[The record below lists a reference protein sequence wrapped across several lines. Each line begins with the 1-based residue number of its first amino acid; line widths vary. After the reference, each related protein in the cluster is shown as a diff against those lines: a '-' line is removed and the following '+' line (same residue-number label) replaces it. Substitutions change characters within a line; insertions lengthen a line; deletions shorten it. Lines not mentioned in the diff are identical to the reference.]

1 MENKFNST
9 TQQFI
14 TAKISGFA
22 LKQGSK
28 RHSLLS
34 QRNLQLQTEAAL
46 IFCRIRAVEHRVC
59 GWTSWRTPRF
69 ARSNLAKLHKSWEC
83 A

>member
-46 IFCRIRAVEHRVC
+46 IFCRIRAVEHR
-59 GWTSWRTPRF
+59 
-69 ARSNLAKLHKSWEC
+69 EC
-83 A
+83 AAGLAGAHPGSQDRIILTYT